1 MQLNRRILECR
12 SAEEVCQ
19 LVEAHGAE
27 FDHVNVATAY
37 RRVLQSRRGDGG
49 PRGAVE
55 GALRELEASAVR
67 MMDVFEARQIANTL

>member
-27 FDHVNVATAY
+27 FDHINVATAY
-37 RRVLQSRRGDGG
+37 RRVLQSRRDGG

-55 GALRELEASAVR
+55 GALQELASPAL
-67 MMDVFEARQIANTL
+67 Q